1 MFNRV
6 TKNSKTSSESKK
18 CERRK
23 KAIPRRF
30 TKVEVN
36 NENANKLA
44 NLTKLT
50 SSSR

>member
-1 MFNRV
+1 MNP
-6 TKNSKTSSESKK
+6 KK